1 VCHVQLNIL
10 PPSASSLGNRN
21 ISVSPEKWF
30 LVESESLCEIVWP
43 AYWNVL
49 DLVKMR
55 MKWTKI
61 TWNTYFDVSRLQC
74 IELQNISIVSCVW
87 NRHKW
92 FKIES
97 ETFLLTKRVQMLAS
111 VSLLTVTFTV
121 GLIQNISANII
132 YFYYKLFYHYIL
144 FRCDL
149 FLALMIAS
157 PFKSLTNNIS
167 RNKLF
172 QI

>member
-1 VCHVQLNIL
+1 
-10 PPSASSLGNRN
+10 
-21 ISVSPEKWF
+21 
-30 LVESESLCEIVWP
+30 
-43 AYWNVL
+43 
-49 DLVKMR
+49 
-55 MKWTKI
+55 
-61 TWNTYFDVSRLQC
+61 
-74 IELQNISIVSCVW
+74 
-87 NRHKW
+87 
-92 FKIES
+92 
-97 ETFLLTKRVQMLAS
+97 MLAS

-121 GLIQNISANII
+121 GLIQNISENII

-172 QI
+172 QIKSYLL